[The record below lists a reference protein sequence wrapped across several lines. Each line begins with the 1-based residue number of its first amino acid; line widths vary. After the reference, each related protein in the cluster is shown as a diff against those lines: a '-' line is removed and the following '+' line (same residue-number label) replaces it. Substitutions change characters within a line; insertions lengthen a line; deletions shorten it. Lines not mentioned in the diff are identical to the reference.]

1 MRHENKVRRAGLGR
15 RVLAQLLSLTTA
27 FTLLAPGGGG
37 LLNAR
42 AATELQPQTLPATE
56 STDNM
61 EAKWMVSGDWGETGL
76 TSNRYN
82 MAGLNRN
89 GSKQSIT
96 YGNYGVPLYLVMPTG
111 TAHDPYIVHS
121 YEASGGVGYNPNA
134 LVTAGSN
141 KYYMAKMGQRKAEL
155 SAGNALPAGQNQA
168 LSPVTPQNGAVET
181 TRFGPSGR
189 YRTIETQ
196 VKTHV
201 SGRYVLVDYYFYGRE
216 NLPPGGQKFYGL
228 RPFGQCVVH
237 VLSAT
242 AGKRTWIHHGSV

>member
-1 MRHENKVRRAGLGR
+1 
-15 RVLAQLLSLTTA
+15 
-27 FTLLAPGGGG
+27 
-37 LLNAR
+37 
-42 AATELQPQTLPATE
+42 
-56 STDNM
+56 M

-168 LSPVTPQNGAVET
+168 LTSGDSPK
-181 TRFGPSGR
+181 RSGR
-189 YRTIETQ
+189 DHALRKCRRSSHGGVHGQNFHQRQ
-196 VKTHV
+196 VH
-201 SGRYVLVDYYFYGRE
+201 DC
-216 NLPPGGQKFYGL
+216 GL
-228 RPFGQCVVH
+228 LF
-237 VLSAT
+237 LWS
-242 AGKRTWIHHGSV
+242 